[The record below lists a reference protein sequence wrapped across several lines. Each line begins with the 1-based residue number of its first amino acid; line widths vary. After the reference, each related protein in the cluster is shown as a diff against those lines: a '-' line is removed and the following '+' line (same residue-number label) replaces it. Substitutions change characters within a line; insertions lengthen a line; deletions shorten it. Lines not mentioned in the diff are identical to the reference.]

1 MRNWNKIAKMFLGGA
16 AALTLAACEEVDP
29 PKQKPMVSHVSPVE
43 APKPVPVLP
52 PVETKP
58 EVKPVKPTSPEPVVL
73 DDEELGKLGDK
84 ELLAAA
90 RQATDEGELARAVK
104 LGQACVAKMPKRS
117 AAWNVLGRAQLKSG
131 MRKDAIESFEKATEA
146 NPQSSYAQN
155 NLGLALIY
163 DGKFEDAVD
172 ALEEATE
179 LEPVEG
185 YMWNNLG
192 MAYEHLDRLEE
203 ARDAYR
209 KAATLEHKMATQ
221 NLARLE
227 GVKTVLRTAKADT
240 VGSDVTVQ
248 KGAAEEKKAPP
259 VDITEDLDGGNH

>member
-1 MRNWNKIAKMFLGGA
+1 MRNWNKIVKAFLGGA
-16 AALTLAACEEVDP
+16 AALTLVACEEVDP
-29 PKQKPMVSHVSPVE
+29 PKPKPMVTHVQPVE
-43 APKPVPVLP
+43 APKPAPVVVP
-52 PVETKP
+52 PVETKV
-58 EVKPVKPTSPEPVVL
+58 EVKPVSPEPVEL
-73 DDEELGKLGDK
+73 GDLGKLGDK

-90 RQATDEGELARAVK
+90 RQATDEGQLARAVK
-104 LGQACVAKMPKRS
+104 IGQAATAKMPKRS

-131 MRKDAIESFEKATEA
+131 MRKEAIASFEKATEM
-146 NPQSSYAQN
+146 NPQSSFAQN

-163 DGKFEDAVD
+163 DGQFEDAVD

-209 KAATLEHKMATQ
+209 KAATLEHPLAKQ

-227 GVKTVLRTAKADT
+227 GVKTIRTAKVDT
-240 VGSDVTVQ
+240 VGSDVIPKQ
-248 KGAAEEKKAPP
+248 GSAEEKKVEKA
-259 VDITEDLDGGNH
+259 VDLTEDLDGGNH